1 MSPFI
6 MSTVCNVNG
15 WLYSEKLQVPKKNQH
30 NLLQF
35 MKGVADV
42 LLFAGKEPV
51 RTTPGRPK
59 KQTSSPTRIRGKK
72 PMVPVDIRYGGIHH
86 WPEFGDKR
94 KICRE
99 CSMLSLAYCSK
110 CQIYLCLQKERNC
123 FKQFRD

>member
-1 MSPFI
+1 

-35 MKGVADV
+35 MKGVTDA
-42 LLFAGKEPV
+42 LLFAGKEPI

-59 KQTSSPTRIRGKK
+59 KQTSSSTRICGKK
-72 PMVPVDIRYGGIHH
+72 AMVPVDIRYDGIHH
-86 WPEFGDKR
+86 WPEFGNKR
-94 KICRE
+94 NICRE

-110 CQIYLCLQKERNC
+110 CQIYLCLQKEGNC